1 MGTLAAEL
9 WVEPDEVIV
18 LRAEVEAG
26 VPNCLLDAVSQ
37 LRSSIGSAWLYL
49 SVEVLARVFGR
60 LDASP
65 LCGSN

>member
-9 WVEPDEVIV
+9 GVEPDEVVV

-26 VPNCLLDAVSQ
+26 VPDGLLYAVSQ

-49 SVEVLARVFGR
+49 SVEVVAGVSGR
-60 LDASP
+60 LGASL
-65 LCGSN
+65 LCGSS